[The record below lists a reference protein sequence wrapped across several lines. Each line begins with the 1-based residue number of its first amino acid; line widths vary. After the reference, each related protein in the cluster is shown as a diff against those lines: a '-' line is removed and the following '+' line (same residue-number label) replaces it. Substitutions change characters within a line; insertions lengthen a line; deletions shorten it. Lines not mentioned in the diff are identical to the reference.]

1 MSDYRPEVDAGVES
15 TSLDGK
21 TVLVTGAT
29 DGVGRETALALARLG
44 AHVLL
49 HGRDRTK
56 GERVLD
62 AVREHSNGELYL
74 ADYTSQR
81 AVREF
86 ARAVRERHDTLDVL
100 LHNAGA
106 HFDDGWLTEN
116 GVEATFAVN
125 HLAPFLLTYELR
137 DRLSEDGR
145 VVTVASDAH
154 RGATLDF
161 ERFRSVE
168 NYDGLAAYRRS
179 KLANVLFT
187 RELAARLNGPTANAL
202 HPGFV
207 PGSGLWRHASIPV
220 RLGVGLATRLPTALT
235 GGVVSTPA
243 EAATT
248 SVYLAASPAV
258 ADTAGE
264 YFADCE
270 PATPDDAALDAD
282 AQRRLW
288 TASAALTGTDPTVP

>member
-1 MSDYRPEVDAGVES
+1 MDYRPEVGAGVEGVDLS
-15 TSLDGK
+15 GT

-49 HGRDRTK
+49 HGRDREK

-62 AVREHSNGELYL
+62 DVRERSSGELYL
-74 ADYTSQR
+74 ADYASQR

-86 ARAVRERHDTLDVL
+86 AAAVRDRHDAIDVL
-100 LHNAGA
+100 LHNAGT

-125 HLAPFLLTYELR
+125 HLAPFLLTHELH
-137 DRLSEDGR
+137 DVLPADGR

-154 RGATLDF
+154 RGASLDF
-161 ERFRSVE
+161 TRFRSVE
-168 NYDGLAAYRRS
+168 DYDGLAAYRMS
-179 KLANVLFT
+179 KLANILFT
-187 RELAARLNGPTANAL
+187 RELARRLDDATANCL

-207 PGSGLWRHASIPV
+207 PGSGLWRNASIPV
-220 RLGVGLATRLPTALT
+220 RVGVRVATRLPDWATR
-235 GGVVSTPA
+235 GVVSTPA

-248 SVYLAASPAV
+248 SVYLAASPDV
-258 ADTAGE
+258 ADATGE
-264 YFADCE
+264 YFDHCE
-270 PATPDDAALDAD
+270 PATPDDAGVDDESA
-282 AQRRLW
+282 RRLW
-288 TASAALTGTDPTVP
+288 AASAALTGTDPTVP

>member
-1 MSDYRPEVDAGVES
+1 MSDYRPEIGAGVENVC
-15 TSLDGK
+15 LDGT

-44 AHVLL
+44 ANVLL
-49 HGRDRTK
+49 HGRDRAK

-62 AVREHSNGELYL
+62 AVREHATGELYL

-86 ARAVRERHDTLDVL
+86 ACAVRERHDALDVV
-100 LHNAGA
+100 LHNAGT
-106 HFDDGWLTEN
+106 HFNDGRLTED

-125 HLAPFLLTYELR
+125 HLAPFLLTHELM
-137 DRLSEDGR
+137 DVLAEDGR

-154 RGATLDF
+154 RGGTIDF

-168 NYDGLAAYRRS
+168 GYDGLAAYRLS
-179 KLANVLFT
+179 KLANILFT
-187 RELAARLNGPTANAL
+187 RELAARLDGPTANAL

-207 PGSGLWRHASIPV
+207 PGSGLWRNASLPV
-220 RLGVGLATRLPTALT
+220 RLGVGAATRLPDALT
-235 GGVVSTPA
+235 GGVISTPA

-248 SVYLAASPAV
+248 SVYLAASPDV
-258 ADTAGE
+258 AETTGQ
-264 YFADCE
+264 YFAECE
-270 PATPDDAALDAD
+270 RVTPDDAALDAD
-282 AQRRLW
+282 TQRRLW
-288 TASAALTGTDPTVP
+288 TASAALTGSNPTVP